1 MYRKRLCSGVRAV
14 RPPVR
19 LFTIIFGAGLV
30 TGLVVLVPVSVVVL
44 LVGVAVVV
52 TARGSRTHGTMLVA
66 FAIGTSVGSVT
77 AQERRVGCAALW
89 RPGKQAAIL
98 RIHDAPD
105 TRGRA
110 QATVIHSPAGCSGT
124 VRIGVGEAHVRSGAT
139 IVAVGVVR
147 WGNILAVDRFRV
159 LDRRPGLRYR
169 IRDRVARRIDALYG
183 PRSGLV
189 AALVLGR
196 RGDIS
201 PALRARF
208 VESGLAH
215 VLAISGLHVGI
226 LSLWLA
232 LVARLVGAG
241 RHAWACA
248 AVGVWIYVA
257 VLGFPAPAFRA
268 AWFITL
274 YGTARVR
281 QRHPSPTTIL
291 AVAVFAIVAVTP
303 GAVTSV
309 GAWLSCGALW
319 GTASALRLAPR
330 ARGVARLV
338 VASVGATVATAPIT
352 ALTFGSVAPV
362 GIVANLIAIPLAGVA
377 VPAVFG
383 SLVAGGTLAR
393 GAGLALTGIERVAA
407 LGAAIPGGH
416 LSGDPGVGFAL
427 PWFVL
432 VSGAAWIVFRR
443 PTWAL
448 VRWRLLAGAAI
459 LSWTFVA
466 LDHLPI
472 GSTGGLTLHVLDVGQ
487 GDAIVLRTPHG
498 RWVLVDG
505 GPRTL
510 SGDAGR
516 RVVVP
521 FLRRHGVHALD
532 LVIISHGDA
541 DHLGGIPAVLGAVP
555 VGRVIEPGQPLGT
568 ELYLEYLG
576 AVAEAGTRWSAARA
590 GDTLI
595 VDGVTLAV
603 LHPDAS
609 SLERELR
616 PNENS
621 VVVRVTF
628 GRFDA
633 LFTGDIGW
641 PAESLLIDDLQ
652 QVELLKV
659 GHHGSAGSSHDAWL
673 DAVRPKVAVIS
684 VGQNGYGHPAA
695 VVLQRLR
702 TRDVSVY
709 RTDRG
714 GTVTIRSDGRYF
726 EVTQGGPNPL
736 LAEWPCQVRRW
747 LQSRASSSNRSAC
760 TPKPRGSSPASFTT
774 WRSPPRTYRPM

>member
-1 MYRKRLCSGVRAV
+1 MNPPIRA
-14 RPPVR
+14 
-19 LFTIIFGAGLV
+19 FAIIFGAGLA
-30 TGLVVLVPVSVVVL
+30 TGLVVLIPVSVVVL
-44 LVGVAVVV
+44 LVSVAVVS
-52 TARGSRTHGTMLVA
+52 TARGSRTRGTMLVA
-66 FAIGTSVGSVT
+66 FAIGTSVGAVT
-77 AQERRVGCAALW
+77 ARDRRAGCAARW
-89 RPGKQAAIL
+89 SPGKQAAIL
-98 RIHDAPD
+98 RLHDAPD
-105 TRGRA
+105 ARGRA
-110 QATVIHSPAGCSGT
+110 QATVMHSPAGCAGT
-124 VRIGVGEAHVRSGAT
+124 VRIRVGEAQVRSGAT
-139 IVAVGVVR
+139 IVAAGVVR
-147 WGNILAVDRFRV
+147 WGNVYSVDHFRV

-183 PRSGLV
+183 QRSGLV

-215 VLAISGLHVGI
+215 LLAISGLHVGI
-226 LSLWLA
+226 LSLWLGF
-232 LVARLVGAG
+232 VARLVGAG
-241 RHAWACA
+241 RHTWAYA
-248 AVGVWIYVA
+248 AAGVWIYVA
-257 VLGFPAPAFRA
+257 MLGFPAPAFRA

-274 YGTARVR
+274 YGTARIR

-291 AVAVFAIVAVTP
+291 AVAAFAIVAVTP
-303 GAVTSV
+303 GAITSV
-309 GAWLSCGALW
+309 GAWLSFGALW
-319 GTASALRLAPR
+319 GTASALRAAPR

-338 VASVGATVATAPIT
+338 VVSIGATLATAPIT

-362 GIVANLIAIPLAGVA
+362 GVVANLVAIPLAGVA

-383 SLVAGGTLAR
+383 SLVAGGVLA
-393 GAGLALTGIERVAA
+393 GAAGVALTGIERVAA

-416 LSGDPGVGFAL
+416 LNGDPGVGFAL
-427 PWFVL
+427 PWVLL
-432 VSGAAWIVFRR
+432 VSVATWIVYRR
-443 PTWAL
+443 PAWTL
-448 VRWRLLAGAAI
+448 VRWRLLAGAAV
-459 LSWTFVA
+459 LSWAFVA

-472 GSTGGLTLHVLDVGQ
+472 GSTTGLTLYVLDVGQ

-498 RWVLVDG
+498 RWVLVDA

-521 FLRRHGVHALD
+521 FLRRHGVRALD
-532 LVIISHGDA
+532 LVILSHGDA

-555 VGRVIEPGQPLGT
+555 VGRVMEPGQPLGT
-568 ELYLEYLG
+568 ELYLEHLG
-576 AVAEAGTRWSAARA
+576 AVAEAGAQWSAARA

-595 VDGVTLAV
+595 VDGVTLVV

-609 SLERELR
+609 WLARELR

-633 LFTGDIGW
+633 LLSGDIGW
-641 PAESLLIDDLQ
+641 PAESLLIDDVQ
-652 QVELLKV
+652 RVELLKV
-659 GHHGSAGSSHDAWL
+659 GHHGSAGSSYDAWL

-684 VGQNGYGHPAA
+684 VGRNGYGHPAGA
-695 VVLQRLR
+695 VLQRLR
-702 TRDVSVY
+702 ARGVTVY

-736 LAEWPCQVRRW
+736 LAEWSCQVRRW
-747 LQSRASSSNRSAC
+747 LQSRVSSSNRSDC
-760 TPKPRGSSPASFTT
+760 TPKRRGSSPTSFTT
-774 WRSPPRTYRPM
+774 WRSPPRISPPM